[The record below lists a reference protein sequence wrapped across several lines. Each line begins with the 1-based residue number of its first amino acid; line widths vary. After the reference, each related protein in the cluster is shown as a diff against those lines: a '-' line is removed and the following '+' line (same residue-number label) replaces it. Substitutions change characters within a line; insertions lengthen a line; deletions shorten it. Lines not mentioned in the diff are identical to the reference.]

1 MCLSAFFHRVS
12 PSLFL
17 WVSPESPAHLQAE
30 NKLSAALHRPPDEA
44 LPTLWSEM
52 TSVETI
58 HTFPVKFQVAHEIFK
73 VLTRRRK
80 MCNYVV
86 VMGR

>member
-1 MCLSAFFHRVS
+1 MGLPLRA
-12 PSLFL
+12 
-17 WVSPESPAHLQAE
+17 PAHLQAE
-30 NKLSAALHRPPDEA
+30 NKLSAALHRPSDEA

-58 HTFPVKFQVAHEIFK
+58 HTLSSVKFQVAHEIFMFSQIAE
-73 VLTRRRK
+73 K

-86 VMGR
+86 VMDVN